1 MIQNWIIENLNR
13 DGTVV
18 EAGMYNG
25 QDTDFFCRYFFYGKV
40 YGFEPVP
47 SIFKEAQSRVGHY
60 PNAVL
65 YQKGLAETTGSK
77 TMYFSDRF
85 GSDWGSSSILK
96 PKDHLGFHPE
106 ITFNKAIEIQT
117 TTLDDWATETNVNKI
132 DLLWLDTQGSEP
144 LILAA
149 SPKTLANTRYLYS
162 EVSLIETY
170 DGVMMY
176 PEFKKFLE
184 DNNFEMVHEDLPW
197 KDMGNILYRNKN
209 LT

>member
-1 MIQNWIIENLNR
+1 MIYEWIVQNLNR
-13 DGTVV
+13 DGVVV

-25 QDTDFFCRYFFYGKV
+25 QDTDFFCRYFQYGKV

-47 SIFKEAQSRVGHY
+47 SIFNEAKSRVGHY
-60 PNAVL
+60 PNAFL
-65 YQKGLAETTGSK
+65 YEKGLAEITGTK
-77 TMYFSDRF
+77 TMFFSDRF

-106 ITFNKAIEIQT
+106 ITFNKSIEIQT
-117 TTLDDWATETNVNKI
+117 TTVDDWASENNVQKI
-132 DLLWLDTQGSEP
+132 DLMWLDTQGSEP

-149 SPKTLANTRYLYS
+149 SPKSLANTRYLYS

-176 PEFKKFLE
+176 PEFKIFLE
-184 DNNFEMVHEDLPW
+184 NNNFEMVFEDLPW
-197 KDMGNILYRNKN
+197 KDMGNVLYRNKN
-209 LT
+209 LA